1 MSIELVRSKPKAPL
15 GFKVAG
21 GIDKPYSGAKFDSD
35 GIYVSFL
42 EKRYAWLVNDYP
54 KKVSFIPF
62 S

>member
-1 MSIELVRSKPKAPL
+1 MISLFFRMSIELVRSKPKAPL

-42 EKRYAWLVNDYP
+42 EKRYP
-54 KKVSFIPF
+54 
-62 S
+62 

>member
-54 KKVSFIPF
+54 I
-62 S
+62 

>member
-1 MSIELVRSKPKAPL
+1 MISMFFRMSIELVRSKPKAPL

-42 EKRYAWLVNDYP
+42 EKRYDYCMTTP
-54 KKVSFIPF
+54 KV
-62 S
+62 